1 MSGGPHVM
9 RWKNW
14 PLAKRIVSAAAI
26 AAVIAGGVAAWI
38 AVPPRIEPDKVG
50 AGVAIDPA
58 LIERG
63 RYLAE
68 VGDCVACHTAKGG
81 TPMAGGLA
89 LETPFARYGPPT
101 SRPIRRQGSADGR
114 SAPSTGPCARACRG
128 TAIASTRPCPI
139 PRSPRSTKRTCA
151 RCGPI
156 SARGLPPWR
165 T

>member
-1 MSGGPHVM
+1 M

-14 PLAKRIVSAAAI
+14 PLAKRIASAAAT

-50 AGVAIDPA
+50 VGVAIDQA

-68 VGDCVACHTAKGG
+68 VGDCVACHTEKGG

-89 LETPFARYGPPT
+89 LETPFGTVWSTNITPDPKTGIGSWSFGAFDRAMRKGV
-101 SRPIRRQGSADGR
+101 SRDGHR
-114 SAPSTGPCARACRG
+114 
-128 TAIASTRPCPI
+128 
-139 PRSPRSTKRTCA
+139 
-151 RCGPI
+151 
-156 SARGLPPWR
+156 L
-165 T
+165 